1 MAEDLD
7 VAQLAETLPL
17 DRLPMRDENGEIRH
31 EFVEAISHA
40 IHDANTSSLRAT
52 VAELHEADLG
62 DLIAALE
69 PDDRVTLVEL
79 TGADFD
85 FSALN
90 EVDDTVREEILEE
103 LEPETVAEGVRE
115 LESDDA
121 VELLE
126 GLDEEDQEEILEKLP
141 PSERD
146 ALERSLEYPE
156 NSAGRRMQT
165 EFIAVPQGWNA
176 GLAIDYMRDTPDL
189 PDRFYEIYAVDQAQH
204 WQGAIPL
211 DALLRA
217 RRPVPL
223 ADLIDED
230 RRRVSVLDDQGEVA
244 RMFGKYNLVAAPV
257 VDTENRLVGVI
268 TIDDVVDVIEEEADE
283 DLKALGGVTSDEELS
298 DNVWTIARGRF
309 NWLLVNL
316 ATAFLASSV
325 LGLFEGQLEKMV
337 ALAVLAPIVASQ
349 GGNAATQTMT
359 VAVRALATREL
370 GSNNAFRVVM
380 REGLVGL
387 VNGLAF
393 AVITGI
399 AAVASFKIPA
409 LGVVIG
415 LAMLCNLVA
424 GALGGILIP
433 MVLERVRAGSGGGV
447 GHLRHHRDRCGR
459 FLFVSWHRD
468 AVVRSEIDGFFAR
481 VIVNRT
487 LTRIDD
493 DCGVRLTEAG
503 SGFASRIT
511 RHGWVEHAALAAES
525 RRADRRVAGWAGVS
539 ASAGGGF
546 GRPRTDRTASGGS
559 RPSPACASDTAGIRG
574 AAGRAG

>member
-1 MAEDLD
+1 MAEDVD
-7 VAQLAETLPL
+7 VAEKSVLE
-17 DRLPMRDENGEIRH
+17 RLPMRDDGGEIRR
-31 EFVEAISHA
+31 EFVDNIARAIA
-40 IHDANTSSLRAT
+40 ADDAPFLRAV

-69 PDDRVTLVEL
+69 QDDRVRLVEL
-79 TGADFD
+79 TGTDFD

-126 GLDEEDQEEILEKLP
+126 ALDQEDQEEILEKLP

-156 NSAGRRMQT
+156 SSAGRRMQT
-165 EFIAVPQGWNA
+165 EFITVPPDWTVGQ
-176 GLAIDYMRDTPDL
+176 AIDYMRETPDL
-189 PDRFYEIYAVDQAQH
+189 PDRFYEIYAVD
-204 WQGAIPL
+204 GAKRWKGAVSL
-211 DALLRA
+211 DALLRS

-230 RRRVSVLDDQGEVA
+230 RRRVAVTDDLEEVA
-244 RMFGKYNLVAAPV
+244 RLFGKYNLVAAPV
-257 VDTENRLVGVI
+257 VDTEDRLVGII

-283 DLKALGGVTSDEELS
+283 EIKALGGVTSDEQLS
-298 DNVWTIARGRF
+298 DDVWTIARARF

-370 GSNNAFRVVM
+370 GSNNAFRVVV

-387 VNGLAF
+387 VNGIAF
-393 AVITGI
+393 AVITGV
-399 AAVASFKIPA
+399 AAVAWFNIPG

-415 LAMLCNLVA
+415 LAIICNLVA

-433 MVLERVRAGSGGGV
+433 MLLERVRADPAVASGT
-447 GHLRHHRDRCGR
+447 
-459 FLFVSWHRD
+459 FVTTVTD
-468 AVVRSEIDGFFAR
+468 VVGFFSFLGIA
-481 VIVNRT
+481 T
-487 LTRIDD
+487 L
-493 DCGVRLTEAG
+493 
-503 SGFASRIT
+503 
-511 RHGWVEHAALAAES
+511 W
-525 RRADRRVAGWAGVS
+525 
-539 ASAGGGF
+539 F
-546 GRPRTDRTASGGS
+546 GLK
-559 RPSPACASDTAGIRG
+559 
-574 AAGRAG
+574 

>member
-1 MAEDLD
+1 MADDVD
-7 VAQLAETLPL
+7 VAHSADAPPVL
-17 DRLPMRDENGEIRH
+17 DRLPMRNENGEIRP
-31 EFVEAISHA
+31 EFVEKIAHA
-40 IHDANTSSLRAT
+40 VQAADAAFLREV

-69 PDDRVTLVEL
+69 PDDRVSLVEL
-79 TGADFD
+79 TGTDFD

-90 EVDDTVREEILEE
+90 EVDYSVREEILEE

-126 GLDEEDQEEILEKLP
+126 GLDEKDQEEILEKLP

-165 EFIAVPQGWNA
+165 EFIAVPPDWTA
-176 GLAIDYMRDTPDL
+176 GQVIDYMRDTPNL
-189 PDRFYEIYAVDQAQH
+189 PDRFYEIYAVDRAQH
-204 WQGAIPL
+204 WQGAVSL
-211 DALLRA
+211 DTLLRS

-223 ADLIDED
+223 TDLIDED
-230 RRRVSVLDDQGEVA
+230 RRRVSVMDDQEEVA
-244 RMFGKYNLVAAPV
+244 RLFGKYNLVAAPV
-257 VDTENRLVGVI
+257 VDTANRLVGVI
-268 TIDDVVDVIEEEADE
+268 TIDDVVDVIEEKADE
-283 DLKALGGVTSDEELS
+283 DLKALGGVTSHEELS
-298 DNVWTIARGRF
+298 DSVWTVAKGRF

-370 GSNNAFRVVM
+370 GSSNAFRVVM

-399 AAVASFKIPA
+399 AAVAWFRIPA

-415 LAMLCNLVA
+415 LAITCNLVA

-433 MVLERVRAGSGGGV
+433 MVLERVRADPAVASGT
-447 GHLRHHRDRCGR
+447 
-459 FLFVSWHRD
+459 FVTTITD
-468 AVVRSEIDGFFAR
+468 VVGFFSFLGIA
-481 VIVNRT
+481 T
-487 LTRIDD
+487 MWFGLT
-493 DCGVRLTEAG
+493 
-503 SGFASRIT
+503 
-511 RHGWVEHAALAAES
+511 
-525 RRADRRVAGWAGVS
+525 
-539 ASAGGGF
+539 
-546 GRPRTDRTASGGS
+546 
-559 RPSPACASDTAGIRG
+559 
-574 AAGRAG
+574 

>member
-1 MAEDLD
+1 MAEEVD
-7 VAQLAETLPL
+7 VAQPADPSGL
-17 DRLPMRDENGEIRH
+17 DALSMRDEDGEIRPQ
-31 EFVEAISHA
+31 FVEEIASA
-40 IHDANTSSLRAT
+40 IHAADAPSLRAI

-62 DLIAALE
+62 DLIGALE
-69 PDDRVTLVEL
+69 PDDRVNLVEL

-90 EVDDTVREEILEE
+90 EVDDSVREEILEE

-126 GLDEEDQEEILEKLP
+126 GLDEAEQEQILEKLP

-146 ALERSLEYPE
+146 ALERSLLYPE

-165 EFIAVPQGWNA
+165 EFIAVPPEWNA
-176 GLAIDYMRDTPDL
+176 GQAIDYMRDTPDL
-189 PDRFYEIYAVDQAQH
+189 PPRFYEIYAVDHAQH
-204 WQGAIPL
+204 MQGAVPL
-211 DALLRA
+211 DRLLRA

-230 RRRVSVLDDQGEVA
+230 RRRISVMDDQEEVA
-244 RMFGKYNLVAAPV
+244 RLFGKYNLVAAPV
-257 VDTENRLVGVI
+257 VDTANRLVGVI
-268 TIDDVVDVIEEEADE
+268 TIDDVVDVIEEEADQ

-325 LGLFEGQLEKMV
+325 LGLFEGELEKMV

-387 VNGLAF
+387 VNGVAF

-399 AAVASFKIPA
+399 AAVAWFKLPG

-433 MVLERVRAGSGGGV
+433 MVLERVRADPAVASGT
-447 GHLRHHRDRCGR
+447 
-459 FLFVSWHRD
+459 FVTTVTD
-468 AVVRSEIDGFFAR
+468 VVGFFSFLGIA
-481 VIVNRT
+481 T
-487 LTRIDD
+487 L
-493 DCGVRLTEAG
+493 
-503 SGFASRIT
+503 
-511 RHGWVEHAALAAES
+511 W
-525 RRADRRVAGWAGVS
+525 
-539 ASAGGGF
+539 F
-546 GRPRTDRTASGGS
+546 GLK
-559 RPSPACASDTAGIRG
+559 
-574 AAGRAG
+574 